1 MHEVIEQA
9 REFLGMVWR
18 RRWLALAVAWVV
30 GIASW
35 GFVIL
40 MPNTYTSSTRVY
52 VDTANI
58 LQPLLRGLAVEVDIE
73 AEVELMQRTLTSRP
87 NLERVIRIAGL
98 ASEPQGPEELE
109 GLIIGLE
116 RNVGVE
122 RAGRNL
128 FAINYTHTDPEVA
141 RDVVQALLNIFVES
155 HVGESRKDMDT
166 AREFL
171 VAQIKD
177 YEQKLEAA
185 ETRLARYKQQNLALL
200 YGQRGYQDR
209 METFEQQ
216 LRKVKAE
223 LRDARARRDT
233 IKSELKSIPE
243 FNVLSTQGGLGPPS
257 NTSIEILE
265 LESQL
270 GEYLVRYT
278 EQHPDVVETR
288 RRLDRLLALQE
299 AEIASPFP
307 GASPIEPN
315 GGQVDAA
322 AGYATPN
329 PVYER
334 LKVSLIEEQAKISS
348 LGQQVQ
354 DASAQVDKLRQLAGR
369 VPVVEAELKR
379 LDRDYEILK
388 KNYEA
393 LLARRESEKISRAR
407 EQGFEEIQFRVI
419 EPPLLPV
426 SPSGPAR
433 LLFFTAGLVFA
444 IGAGLGVALAIGL
457 LHIRITSVS
466 ELRSNFDLPVYGSI
480 SKVVSPLSR
489 RLAYLNLAAFGLS
502 ALILL
507 GGFASLVLVEKEVG
521 VGTLAQDE
529 DWVATLQASLL
540 KTAESDAAPSEP

>member
-9 REFLGMVWR
+9 LEFLGMIWR

-30 GIASW
+30 GISSW
-35 GFVIL
+35 GFIVL

-87 NLERVIRIAGL
+87 NLERVIRMTGL

-109 GLIIGLE
+109 ALIFGLE
-116 RNVGVE
+116 RNVGVV

-141 RDVVQALLNIFVES
+141 RDVVKALLTIFVES
-155 HVGESRKDMDT
+155 HVGASRRDMDT

-171 VAQIKD
+171 VAQIED
-177 YEQKLEAA
+177 YEQQLEAA

-200 YGQRGYQDR
+200 YGQTGYQTR
-209 METFEQQ
+209 METFEEQ
-216 LRKVKAE
+216 LSKVKAE

-233 IKSELKSIPE
+233 IKAELESIPE
-243 FNVLSTQGGLGPPS
+243 FNMLSTPGGLGPPS
-257 NTSIEILE
+257 NTAVEILE

-270 GEYLVRYT
+270 SEYLARYT

-288 RRLDRLLALQE
+288 RRLDRLLAQQE
-299 AEIASPFP
+299 AELALPFP
-307 GASPIEPN
+307 GASPIEAN
-315 GGQVDAA
+315 GGRADAA

-329 PVYER
+329 PIYES
-334 LKVSLIEEQAKISS
+334 LKISLIEEQAKISS
-348 LGQQVQ
+348 LGRQVQ
-354 DASAQVDKLRQLAGR
+354 DAGAQVDKLKQLAGR

-388 KNYEA
+388 RNYEA

-444 IGAGLGVALAIGL
+444 VGAGLGIALTIGFL
-457 LHIRITSVS
+457 RNRITSVS
-466 ELRSNFDLPVYGSI
+466 ELSSSFGLPVYGSI
-480 SKVVSPLSR
+480 SKVVSPLAR
-489 RLAYLNLAAFGLS
+489 RLAYVNLAAFGLC
-502 ALILL
+502 ALMLL
-507 GGFASLVLVEKEVG
+507 GGYAGLMLVEKQVG
-521 VGTLAQDE
+521 VGNLTQDE
-529 DWVATLQASLL
+529 DWVATLQAGLL
-540 KTAESDAAPSEP
+540 KTAESDGSQSQD

>member
-1 MHEVIEQA
+1 MHEVIAQA
-9 REFLGMVWR
+9 QEFLGMIWR

-52 VDTANI
+52 VDTASI
-58 LQPLLRGLAVEVDIE
+58 LRPLLRGLAVEVDIE

-87 NLERVIRIAGL
+87 NLERVVRMTGL
-98 ASEPQGPEELE
+98 NSEIKGPEELE
-109 GLIIGLE
+109 GLIFGLG
-116 RNVGVE
+116 RNVEVV

-128 FAINYTHTDPEVA
+128 FAISYTHADPEVA
-141 RDVVQALLNIFVES
+141 RDVVKALLTIFVES
-155 HVGESRKDMDT
+155 HVGQSRKDMDT

-171 VAQIKD
+171 VAQIND
-177 YEQKLEAA
+177 YEEKLEAA
-185 ETRLARYKQQNLALL
+185 EARLARYKQQNLPLL
-200 YGQRGYQDR
+200 YGQRGYQGR
-209 METFEQQ
+209 METFEEQ
-216 LRKVKAE
+216 LSKVTGE

-233 IKSELKSIPE
+233 LKRELNSIPE
-243 FNVLSTQGGLGPPS
+243 FNVQSTPGGTGPPS
-257 NTSIEILE
+257 NTAIEILE
-265 LESQL
+265 LETQL
-270 GEYLVRYT
+270 SEYLARYT

-299 AEIASPFP
+299 AELASPFP
-307 GASPIEPN
+307 GASPFEPG

-329 PVYER
+329 PIYER
-334 LKVSLIEEQAKISS
+334 LKISLIEEEAKISS
-348 LGQQVQ
+348 LRQSVQ
-354 DASAQVDKLRQLAGR
+354 DAGEQVDKLRQLAGR

-444 IGAGLGVALAIGL
+444 IGAGLGVALAIGFL
-457 LHIRITSVS
+457 RNRITSVS
-466 ELRSNFDLPVYGSI
+466 ELRSSFDLPVYGSI
-480 SKVVSPLSR
+480 SKVVSPFAR
-489 RLAYLNLAAFGLS
+489 RLAYVNLAAFGLS

-507 GGFASLVLVEKEVG
+507 GGYAGLVFVEKEVG
-521 VGTLAQDE
+521 VGTLTQDE
-529 DWVATLQASLL
+529 DWVGSLQAGLL
-540 KTAESDAAPSEP
+540 KNAKNDASPPQQ

>member
-1 MHEVIEQA
+1 MHEVIAQA
-9 REFLGMVWR
+9 LEFLSMIWR

-52 VDTANI
+52 VDTASI
-58 LQPLLRGLAVEVDIE
+58 LRPLLRGLAVEVDIE

-87 NLERVIRIAGL
+87 NLERVVRMAGL
-98 ASEPQGPEELE
+98 DSELRGPEDLE
-109 GLIIGLE
+109 GLILGLE

-128 FAINYTHTDPEVA
+128 FAINYTHADPETA
-141 RDVVQALLNIFVES
+141 RDVVKALLTIFVES
-155 HVGESRKDMDT
+155 HVGQSRKDMDT

-216 LRKVKAE
+216 LSTVKAE

-233 IKSELKSIPE
+233 IKAELKSIPE
-243 FNVLSTQGGLGPPS
+243 FNVLSTPGGLGPPS
-257 NTSIEILE
+257 TTEIEILE

-270 GEYLVRYT
+270 GEYLARYT

-288 RRLDRLLALQE
+288 RRLDRLLAQQE
-299 AEIASPFP
+299 AELAAPFP
-307 GASPIEPN
+307 GALPGEAN
-315 GGQVDAA
+315 GGPADVP

-329 PVYER
+329 PIYEK
-334 LKVSLIEEQAKISS
+334 LKINLIEEEAKISS
-348 LGQQVQ
+348 LGRQVQ
-354 DASAQVDKLRQLAGR
+354 DAGAQVDKLRQLAGR

-419 EPPLLPV
+419 EPPLLPL

-457 LHIRITSVS
+457 LRHRITSVS
-466 ELRSNFDLPVYGSI
+466 ELRSNFDFPVYGSI
-480 SKVVSPLSR
+480 SKVVSPFGR
-489 RLAYLNLAAFGLS
+489 RLAFMNLAAFGLS

-507 GGFASLVLVEKEVG
+507 GGYAGLVVVENKVG
-521 VGTLAQDE
+521 VGTLAQEE
-529 DWVATLQASLL
+529 DWVASLQASLL
-540 KTAESDAAPSEP
+540 KTAESDGPQPPQ